1 MRFAQD
7 AQFKSRQGY
16 QGDLPVKK
24 IVRVFV
30 FFLALAGTV
39 GSLSA
44 ASGTMISG
52 LGDPMPTCDPNN
64 PNCKV
69 IYSK

>member
-1 MRFAQD
+1 M
-7 AQFKSRQGY
+7 
-16 QGDLPVKK
+16 KK
-24 IVRVFV
+24 IVRAFV